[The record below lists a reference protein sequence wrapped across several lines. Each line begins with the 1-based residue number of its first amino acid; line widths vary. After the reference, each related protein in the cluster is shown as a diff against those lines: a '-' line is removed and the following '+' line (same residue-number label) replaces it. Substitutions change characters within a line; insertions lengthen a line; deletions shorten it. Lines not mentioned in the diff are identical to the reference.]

1 MFTNK
6 VALQFQKLRSSI
18 DWPLLLFLLFFLDV
32 KLAVKLVAIVA
43 IYIWRFDFK
52 FKFSLKDSRLSLFYP
67 LLIFIGI
74 IDLFLNGN
82 IATHNYLP
90 VFCMGITFWLVCI
103 LVMHQIKLSVD
114 NNQPA
119 KIHQTVTIFFV
130 LNAVASLVNL
140 LIISWHTK
148 SFNPYLYQ
156 GEFQK
161 YFVNTGDFI
170 HGITFDNST
179 TNAVL
184 NAMGVIYFLIRKK
197 AVMVLV
203 CMAIV
208 LLAGS
213 NFTNLILFVIMALL
227 FIFKTTRVQKSL
239 VIICTAFTVV
249 FMSKISPQNNDY
261 FMNTVRMMVFK
272 KKFVSPWPVPPVR
285 LTLRPDS
292 TLTPEE
298 RRLKTAMVYL
308 DNVHSGYHLKRVTEL
323 NNKHATVTEAGKIL
337 IPKVNLDAPEYQ
349 NLPTTPPEQQQL
361 ADFVLLHKDNLPM
374 AGQPRHFIPTPGKII
389 GFKQTVNFLKTHP
402 AKSLTGAGIG
412 NFSSKLAFRA
422 TGLKFTGGY
431 PAKLI
436 YISPNFLKNHL
447 DVYLNF
453 FSRGASLHSLTNS
466 PFAVYDELLAE
477 YGLTGLVGL
486 FIFYFWFFA
495 RDHKYLTYGIP
506 LILLVS
512 ALFFIDYWF
521 EQLSVMVMFE
531 LLMFLNIKENKLAAT
546 NEQ

>member
-1 MFTNK
+1 MFNNAAT
-6 VALQFQKLRSSI
+6 QFQKIKSSI

-43 IYIWRFDFK
+43 IYVWRFDFK
-52 FKFSLKDSRLSLFYP
+52 FGFSLNSSRLSLFYP
-67 LLIFIGI
+67 ILTLLGI
-74 IDLFLNGN
+74 ADVFLNGN
-82 IATHNYLP
+82 LTTHNYLP
-90 VFCMGITFWLVCI
+90 VFATGIAFWLICI
-103 LVMHQIKLSVD
+103 LVMHQIKLSVE
-114 NNQPA
+114 QSAPE
-119 KIHQTVTIFFV
+119 KIHNAILAFFV
-130 LNAVASLVNL
+130 LNAIVSALTLLV
-140 LIISWHTK
+140 IIWQTK

-184 NAMGVIYFLIRKK
+184 NAMGVIYFLTRKN
-197 AVMVLV
+197 ALMVLV
-203 CMAIV
+203 CMAV
-208 LLAGS
+208 LLMAGS
-213 NFTNLILFVIMALL
+213 NFTNVILLVILALL
-227 FIFKTTRVQKSL
+227 FVFKTSREQKSL
-239 VIICTAFTVV
+239 IVVCLMFVVV
-249 FMSKISPQNNDY
+249 FMAKISPQNNDY

-285 LTLRPDS
+285 LTLRADS

-298 RRLKTAMVYL
+298 HRLKTAMLYL
-308 DNVHSGYHLKRVTEL
+308 DSLHSGYRTKQVAEVSD
-323 NNKHATVTEAGKIL
+323 KKATVTDAGKIL
-337 IPKVNLDAPEYQ
+337 VPKVNLDAPEYQ
-349 NLPTTPPEQQQL
+349 NLPTTPPEQRQL
-361 ADFVLLHKDNLPM
+361 ADFVVVHKDSLPI
-374 AGQPRHFIPTPGKII
+374 AGKPRHFIPTPGKVM

-402 AKSLTGAGIG
+402 AKMFTGAGMG

-431 PAKLI
+431 PAKLV
-436 YISPNFLKNHL
+436 YISNDFLKNHL

-453 FSRGASLHSLTNS
+453 FSRGASMHSLTNS
-466 PFAVYDELLAE
+466 PFSVYDQLLAE
-477 YGLTGLVGL
+477 YGLLGLIAL
-486 FIFYFWFFA
+486 FVCYLWFFA
-495 RDHKYLTYGIP
+495 KDYKYLTYGAP
-506 LILLVS
+506 LLLLVS

-531 LLMFLNIKENKLAAT
+531 LLLFLNINEEKLSLR